1 VHLGTIM
8 PVASLEDE
16 SLPAIKKQKK
26 SDECGSGD
34 DATNECS
41 NECGGGK
48 VADSRDH
55 IHHSTVHSSGTPHS
69 HSGATATLSSA
80 LLPLI
85 HLQQGRGWWM
95 CSDTPQ
101 TPIVYIPH
109 SLTHSLTQSTCDVM
123 LYSIYYLLLICTP
136 PHYIACTVAE

>member
-1 VHLGTIM
+1 MHLGTIM

-26 SDECGSGD
+26 SDDSDECGSGD

-55 IHHSTVHSSGTPHS
+55 THHSTVHSSGTPHS
-69 HSGATATLSSA
+69 HSGATATLAHNGASSSTTVTVKHSVA
-80 LLPLI
+80 T
-85 HLQQGRGWWM
+85 
-95 CSDTPQ
+95 DTSAAG
-101 TPIVYIPH
+101 TGLV
-109 SLTHSLTQSTCDVM
+109 DV
-123 LYSIYYLLLICTP
+123 
-136 PHYIACTVAE
+136 